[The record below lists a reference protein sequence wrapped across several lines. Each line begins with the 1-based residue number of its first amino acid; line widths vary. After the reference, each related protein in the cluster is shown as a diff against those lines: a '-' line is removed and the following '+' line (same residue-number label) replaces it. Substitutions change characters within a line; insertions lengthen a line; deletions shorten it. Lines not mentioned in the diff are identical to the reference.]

1 MDERLNKLREDAER
15 KLSKTTHQKTDVPIE
30 DFNRI
35 IHDLKVYQIEL
46 ELQNEELRRTQQ
58 QLQDSRNQFANLYNY
73 SPVGYV
79 TLNRNSLIIQSNQTF
94 AEMINMEVS
103 ELLEV
108 RMSEFLCEDEVKVF
122 HGRFNSFFS
131 KPEGKRMEMRM
142 KRKGG
147 RPFWVRFTGRKING
161 MSDGTKESQLEP
173 HLFLIISDI
182 SQEKKFEK
190 ELIETENNYRT
201 LANSGQALIWASGK
215 DKNCV
220 YFNDVWLKFTGR
232 PIEMEVGS
240 GWLSGVHPDD
250 RQQCMDTYI
259 SAFDKRETFSMDYR
273 LLRHDDQYRWLRDD
287 GSPRYNTDGEFMGYI
302 GHCLDITDSKMAE
315 LDLAASEQKF
325 RNLSK
330 EFESILDHLPILVY
344 YKDRKNNFLR
354 VNKFMSDSY
363 RRKKEELEGA
373 NLADLHT
380 LEEAERYL
388 KDDLEVIDSG
398 VPKMNIE
405 EMWNTPEGMKWV
417 NTSKIPFLNENGHIT
432 GVIGISMDI
441 TDRKQAEVK
450 LESLNRELHTLNA
463 TKDKFFSIIAH
474 DLKSPF
480 NSIIGLSEI
489 LVDQVND
496 RDYKGIDKFAK
507 IIYQSSNRAMDL
519 LTNLMEW
526 SQAQTGRMAF
536 MPDRFALSPLVE
548 DVVVAFEIICRQ
560 KEVSLQ
566 TKLDSDI
573 HVFAD
578 RQMVSTILRNL
589 LSNAVK
595 FSRPGGNI
603 QISTSRS
610 ADEVIVTVTDE
621 GVGMPKEALKKLF
634 RIDESF
640 STPGTAKEKGT
651 GLGLILCKEFVDKHG
666 GKIWAAS
673 SEHDLEDGTKRGSVF
688 SFSIPNARD
697 E

>member
-1 MDERLNKLREDAER
+1 
-15 KLSKTTHQKTDVPIE
+15 
-30 DFNRI
+30 
-35 IHDLKVYQIEL
+35 
-46 ELQNEELRRTQQ
+46 
-58 QLQDSRNQFANLYNY
+58 
-73 SPVGYV
+73 
-79 TLNRNSLIIQSNQTF
+79 
-94 AEMINMEVS
+94 
-103 ELLEV
+103 
-108 RMSEFLCEDEVKVF
+108 
-122 HGRFNSFFS
+122 
-131 KPEGKRMEMRM
+131 
-142 KRKGG
+142 
-147 RPFWVRFTGRKING
+147 
-161 MSDGTKESQLEP
+161 
-173 HLFLIISDI
+173 
-182 SQEKKFEK
+182 
-190 ELIETENNYRT
+190 
-201 LANSGQALIWASGK
+201 
-215 DKNCV
+215 
-220 YFNDVWLKFTGR
+220 
-232 PIEMEVGS
+232 
-240 GWLSGVHPDD
+240 
-250 RQQCMDTYI
+250 
-259 SAFDKRETFSMDYR
+259 
-273 LLRHDDQYRWLRDD
+273 
-287 GSPRYNTDGEFMGYI
+287 
-302 GHCLDITDSKMAE
+302 
-315 LDLAASEQKF
+315 
-325 RNLSK
+325 
-330 EFESILDHLPILVY
+330 
-344 YKDRKNNFLR
+344 
-354 VNKFMSDSY
+354 MSDSY

-526 SQAQTGRMAF
+526 SQAQTGRLSF

-595 FSRPGGNI
+595 FSLPGGNI

-621 GVGMPKEALKKLF
+621 GVGMPKEAMKKLF

-673 SEHDLEDGTKRGSVF
+673 SEHDLDDGTKRGSVF
-688 SFSIPNARD
+688 SFTIPNASD